1 MTTDKDALLI
11 ELDELEESAKL
22 LGRTE
27 VKKEFGC
34 YTQGDFR
41 FALAMRQSIS
51 KHRAR
56 IAAALAG
63 QDAKI
68 NAEGRVCP
76 NTLKPCACTRY
87 SPGTSDLVLECLA
100 IPSAPALQ
108 AERERAEKAEAELAA
123 LKEALRNPTDEVI
136 DAPRSFLL
144 GLDAGCMTS
153 AKMREHLRLSGVD
166 FSMLP
171 EWFQTGDA
179 HLTKAGRAIC
189 ILAFMTAH
197 LLKD

>member
-1 MTTDKDALLI
+1 MTTTNTPEPVATPRTDAFIAKEPRIFISNIGDRERESI
-11 ELDELEESAKL
+11 EL
-22 LGRTE
+22 
-27 VKKEFGC
+27 
-34 YTQGDFR
+34 
-41 FALAMRQSIS
+41 MRQLE
-51 KHRAR
+51 RE
-56 IAAALAG
+56 LA
-63 QDAKI
+63 
-68 NAEGRVCP
+68 
-76 NTLKPCACTRY
+76 
-87 SPGTSDLVLECLA
+87 
-100 IPSAPALQ
+100 
-108 AERERAEKAEAELAA
+108 AERERAEKDKEHWSKVAADAINAAEAERDQLRAELAA

-189 ILAFMTAH
+189 ILAFMRAH